1 MTMPFGYF
9 ESDQSFESFEA
20 IWITGQL
27 QLISRPQ
34 VTPPTVMPVASQ
46 PLMFSG
52 LQSQS
57 DAMFALQAAKV
68 PEMNKTKRLKKPMIK
83 R

>member
-1 MTMPFGYF
+1 
-9 ESDQSFESFEA
+9 
-20 IWITGQL
+20 
-27 QLISRPQ
+27 
-34 VTPPTVMPVASQ
+34 MPVASQ

>member
-9 ESDQSFESFEA
+9 ESDQSFESFE
-20 IWITGQL
+20 
-27 QLISRPQ
+27 